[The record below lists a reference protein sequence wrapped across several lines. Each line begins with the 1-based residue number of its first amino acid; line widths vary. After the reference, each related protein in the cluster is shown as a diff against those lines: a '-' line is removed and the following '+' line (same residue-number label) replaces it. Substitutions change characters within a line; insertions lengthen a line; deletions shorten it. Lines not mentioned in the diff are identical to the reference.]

1 MNPEDMSGGVSPE
14 PDTRECKIW
23 VQRLQPRY
31 LAAAMAY
38 EGSWSGNLNG
48 VEEYLQQ
55 GYRIASHT
63 FTLLED
69 GSGVV
74 SCLLLK

>member
-1 MNPEDMSGGVSPE
+1 MDLEGTSEGVSPE
-14 PDTRECKIW
+14 PGTRECRIW

-31 LAAAMAY
+31 LASAMAY
-38 EGSWSGNLNG
+38 EGSWSGHLSG
-48 VEEYLQQ
+48 VEGYLQQ
-55 GYRIASHT
+55 GYEIASHT

-74 SCLLLK
+74 TCLLVK